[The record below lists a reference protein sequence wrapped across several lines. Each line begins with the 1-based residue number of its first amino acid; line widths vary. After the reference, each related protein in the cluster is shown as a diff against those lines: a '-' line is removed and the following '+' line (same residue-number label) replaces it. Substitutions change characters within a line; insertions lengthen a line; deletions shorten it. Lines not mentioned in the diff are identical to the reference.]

1 MATKTK
7 TMTVPSYDW
16 KITAI
21 KFFKQFLL
29 VAILA
34 GILWSIEEGIPEL
47 VLEYPQYA
55 AILSLISAVVVAL
68 YNYIKHYKDTEEVP
82 V

>member
-1 MATKTK
+1 MAKSK

-21 KFFKQFLL
+21 KFIKQFLL
-29 VAILA
+29 VGILA
-34 GILWSIEEGIPEL
+34 GILWAVEEGIPEL
-47 VLEYPQYA
+47 ALEYPEYTA
-55 AILSLISAVVVAL
+55 LLSLISAVVVAL